1 MPTKMGDWLI
11 YPQICTM
18 YKKSCKWTGSS
29 IGRHS
34 IWMTLIKEK
43 ICRQRWQWSQYWCI
57 SGTAVVSLTVRQCAL
72 TDRSRNWKFYTLQSH
87 FLSLVFFFSSRWSFF
102 FFFFHSIVLI
112 PSNYSDVVTSIFR
125 IFHYHL
131 KSGRKK
137 KKKKLPLLLFDEM

>member
-102 FFFFHSIVLI
+102 FFFSQ
-112 PSNYSDVVTSIFR
+112 YSAHTVQLQWCGYEYLLDFPLS
-125 IFHYHL
+125 L
-131 KSGRKK
+131 KKRKK
-137 KKKKLPLLLFDEM
+137 KEKKKLPLLLFDEM